1 MRMIFS
7 ENRFALFRIVSRAP
21 TARDLYVI
29 APEARNFAIDA
40 SS

>member
-1 MRMIFS
+1 MRMFFS
-7 ENRFALFRIVSRAP
+7 ENRFALFRIMPRAP
-21 TARDLYVI
+21 TARDPYVT